1 MTSPFHVRQSDLK
14 QWQSCPLK
22 YRWMHIEK
30 LPRLEGGSAAFGTI
44 IHDCV
49 LWMETHRLPDGTLDL
64 AGAKQRFTEFWL
76 FPERM
81 LHGGKPLRIDYY
93 ERGRNWKKFAD
104 LGPDLL
110 ERWANI
116 ISWDTDLTLAREHT
130 FSVPIGNGHFLD
142 GTVDKVVVRYRAAT
156 DEWVLLISDYK
167 TNAKVP
173 TYEYLEEDLQFT
185 SYAYASLKVEFWI
198 QLALAQG
205 RTEADGRA
213 WHQQYIDL
221 PRYGEWVALQSSKR
235 MDAGIREE
243 RHYNRLIMAVNAL
256 ADSVAMR
263 IFVPNISGEACR
275 YCEFRKQ
282 CGLPELM
289 DD

>member
-1 MTSPFHVRQSDLK
+1 MKVRQSDLK
-14 QWQSCPLK
+14 TWNKCPLQ
-22 YRWMHIEK
+22 YRWMHIDK

-49 LWMETHRLPDGTLDL
+49 LWLETHRLPDGSLDL
-64 AGAKQRFTEFWL
+64 AGAQARFTEYWC

-81 LHGGKPLRIDYY
+81 LHNGQPLRIDYY

-104 LGPDLL
+104 MGPDLL

-130 FSVPIGNGHFLD
+130 FDVPIGDGHRLN
-142 GTVDKVVVRYRAAT
+142 GTVDKVAVRYRAAT

-185 SYAYASLKVEFWI
+185 SYAFATLQKEFWL
-198 QLALAQG
+198 QLYPH
-205 RTEADGRA
+205 DPDRA
-213 WHQQYIDL
+213 IREWQQYL
-221 PRYGEWVALQSSKR
+221 GYPRYGEWVALQSSKR
-235 MDAGIREE
+235 MDAGIREQ
-243 RHYNRLIMAVNAL
+243 RHYNRLIMAVDAL
-256 ADSVAMR
+256 ALSVAMR

>member
-1 MTSPFHVRQSDLK
+1 VSPIKVRQSDLK
-14 QWQSCPLK
+14 TWMRCPLQ

-30 LPRLEGGSAAFGTI
+30 LPRLEGGSSVFGTI

-49 LWMETHRLPDGTLDL
+49 LWLETNKDLDGAIERFQRLWT
-64 AGAKQRFTEFWL
+64 
-76 FPERM
+76 FPETM
-81 LHGGKPLRIDYY
+81 IHNGAPLRIDYY
-93 ERGRNWKKFAD
+93 EKGRNWVKFNQM
-104 LGPDLL
+104 GPDLL
-110 ERWANI
+110 TRWWRI
-116 ISWDTDLTLAREHT
+116 IEWDTDLTLAREFT
-130 FSVPIGNGHFLD
+130 FDVPIGDGHRLT

-173 TYEYLEEDLQFT
+173 TYEYLEEDLQF
-185 SYAYASLKVEFWI
+185 SAYAYASLQEEFWL
-198 QLALAQG
+198 QLARAMGLTDAEG
-205 RTEADGRA
+205 RDMFKR
-213 WHQQYIDL
+213 YKDM
-221 PRYGEWVALQSSKR
+221 PRYGEWVALQTSKR

-243 RHYNRLIMAVNAL
+243 RHFNRLIMAVNAL

-263 IFVPNISGEACR
+263 IFVPNISGETCR

-289 DD
+289 ED